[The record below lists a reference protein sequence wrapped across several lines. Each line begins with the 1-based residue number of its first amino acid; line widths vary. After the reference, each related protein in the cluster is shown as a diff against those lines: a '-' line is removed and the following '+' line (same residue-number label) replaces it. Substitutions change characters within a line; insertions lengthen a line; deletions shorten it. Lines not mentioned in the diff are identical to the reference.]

1 MQMTREIK
9 FRAWD
14 KVADNMYYFDLYDLE
29 TSIPFIHRNKVP
41 GARTITLWHPQYIMQ
56 FTWLKDKNWVDI
68 YEWDVV
74 ARNHMWI
81 WRMTKH
87 IVKRE
92 SVDTWWWYISV
103 EYVWYQDVSFW
114 EVIWNIYENKDLLSI
129 W

>member
-1 MQMTREIK
+1 MTREIK
-9 FRAWD
+9 FRAIVNWKIAPVFAIKYRSDWAFVLVWD
-14 KVADNMYYFDLYDLE
+14 EISSTTYNINDIVL
-29 TSIPFIHRNKVP
+29 
-41 GARTITLWHPQYIMQ
+41 QQ
-56 FTWLKDKNWVDI
+56 FTWLKDKAWKEI

-74 ARNHMWI
+74 ARNHMWT

-114 EVIWNIYENKDLLSI
+114 EVIWNIYENPDLI
-129 W
+129 QTIK

>member
-1 MQMTREIK
+1 MTREIK
-9 FRAWD
+9 FRVWNNTT
-14 KVADNMYYFDLYDLE
+14 KKMIYFWLFDSTLSE
-29 TSIPFIHRNKVP
+29 TFEKDFDWYTKNNV
-41 GARTITLWHPQYIMQ
+41 MQ
-56 FTWLKDKNWVDI
+56 FTWLKDKNWVEI

-114 EVIWNIYENKDLLSI
+114 EVIWNIYENKDLLTDN
-129 W
+129 